1 MAISYTKLG
10 RGVFPSISTLGSQTP
25 PLSQTTT
32 PPSDSPR
39 MLLNCYQRS
48 TFADP
53 HATIYWSANMQP
65 QVRTIFKLATLSGPG
80 FVESHTG

>member
-1 MAISYTKLG
+1 
-10 RGVFPSISTLGSQTP
+10 
-25 PLSQTTT
+25 
-32 PPSDSPR
+32 